1 MKCRVI
7 LAMTLTLTTLGCS
20 DATRGSS
27 SRLLHDAEAV
37 ASSDIQVM
45 NQQNSQYGLA
55 FELSGSV
62 ILADDLLEYT
72 VLKSYV
78 GDEPVEST
86 QVFKCTY
93 LLGDKYEYIAG
104 GRTIEDTSEL
114 TEEESGYDALTDG
127 TIDGLLVC
135 PFSEE

>member
-1 MKCRVI
+1 MI
-7 LAMTLTLTTLGCS
+7 LTLTTLGCS
-20 DATRGSS
+20 DATSGSS
-27 SRLLHDAEAV
+27 SRLLDDAEAV
-37 ASSDIQVM
+37 ASTYIQVM
-45 NQQNSQYGLA
+45 SQQNSQYGLA

-93 LLGDKYEYIAG
+93 LFGDKYEYIAG

-114 TEEESGYDALTDG
+114 TEEESGYDALIDG
-127 TIDGLLVC
+127 AIDGLLVC